1 MSANDMTDILII
13 GAGPAG
19 LTAAIYA
26 LRQGKNVTVLE
37 KNSFGGQIN
46 LSPRIENYPGYESVS
61 GSELADKL
69 VSQVIG
75 LGGDLQ
81 PLCATAIKS
90 ENGCFVVETDDG
102 CINSRSVIVAA
113 GAEHRHLGV
122 EGEEEYIGKGV
133 SYCAVCDGPFCKGK
147 DVILIG
153 GGNSAVVE
161 ALMLAK
167 YCSSVTMLQNLP
179 YLTAEKAKADEVYS
193 TENIKILTGVEV
205 LKFSGNGQ
213 SLDSVTV
220 RLDDGKETVFKT
232 GYAFV
237 SVGFVPVLGAFS
249 DVIDLDSNGYADSGE
264 SCTTVTP
271 GVYVAGDCRKKSL
284 RQIVTAVSDGASAAI
299 EACKFIG

>member
-26 LRQGKNVTVLE
+26 LRQGKSVTVLE

-81 PLCATAIKS
+81 PVCATGIKS
-90 ENGCFVVETDDG
+90 DSGGFAVETDDG
-102 CINSRSVIVAA
+102 RINCRSVIVAA

-147 DVILIG
+147 DVFLIG

-167 YCSSVTMLQNLP
+167 YCSSVTILQNLP
-179 YLTAEKAKADEVYS
+179 YLTAEKAKADEVYK
-193 TENIKILTGVEV
+193 TDNIKVLTGVEI
-205 LKFSGNGQ
+205 LKFSGNGK
-213 SLDSVTV
+213 SLESVTA
-220 RLDDGKETVFKT
+220 RLDDGNETVFKT

-249 DVIDLDSNGYADSGE
+249 NVIGLDANGYADSGE
-264 SCTTVTP
+264 SCATVTP
-271 GVYVAGDCRKKSL
+271 GVFVAGDCRKKSL
-284 RQIVTAVSDGASAAI
+284 HQIVTAVSDGASAAI
-299 EACKFIG
+299 EACRFIG